1 MAAQCIASLGSG
13 QHLTKCIA
21 EGHMSQGWTVHNMP
35 RQDGRRAIITGG
47 NSGIGYEAA
56 LELARH
62 GAAVVLACRNP
73 TKAEDAATRL
83 RREVPTANVTVAAL
97 DLASLDSVRAFA
109 AAEIANSK
117 PLDLLLNNAGLMAP
131 KQRRETSD
139 GFELQ
144 FGTNVLGHFA
154 LTGLLLPKLQD
165 RAQKVQ
171 ATGGLVEGEHTPP
184 RIVYL
189 ASIVHK
195 AGKLHFDD
203 PQSTHGYSPLGAY
216 QQSKLADLML
226 SFELDRRLRATG
238 SSILSVA
245 AHPGIANTNLFL
257 TEDHVGFERRV
268 RQFMGNLFDRFLNST
283 AQGAIPTLFAAT
295 SPAADAGGYYGPQ
308 SFFEMRGGDAA
319 PAKVASQARSE
330 ADAARLW
337 TLCEDLTGVRYL

>member
-1 MAAQCIASLGSG
+1 
-13 QHLTKCIA
+13 
-21 EGHMSQGWTVHNMP
+21 MSQAWTLRDMP

-83 RREVPTANVTVAAL
+83 RHEVPTANVAVAAL
-97 DLASLDSVRAFA
+97 DLASLESVRSFA
-109 AAEIANSK
+109 AAEIANPE

-131 KQRRETSD
+131 KQRRETND

-154 LTGLLLPKLQD
+154 LTGLLLPKLQA
-165 RAQKVQ
+165 RAAAVE
-171 ATGGLVEGEHTPP
+171 ATGGLVQGEHTPP

-189 ASIVHK
+189 ASIAHK
-195 AGKLHFDD
+195 RGKLHFDD
-203 PQSTHGYSPLGAY
+203 PQSTRSYSPMGAY
-216 QQSKLADLML
+216 QQSKIADLML
-226 SFELDRRLRATG
+226 SFELNRRLRATG

-245 AHPGIANTNLFL
+245 AHPGVANTNLFI
-257 TEDHVGFERRV
+257 TDDHQGFERRI
-268 RQFMGNLFDRFLNST
+268 RTFIGRLLDRFLNST

-295 SPAADAGGYYGPQ
+295 SPAAAPGGYYGPQ

-319 PAKVASQARSE
+319 PAKVAPAARSE

-337 TLCEDLTGVRYL
+337 SLCEDLTGVRYL

>member
-1 MAAQCIASLGSG
+1 
-13 QHLTKCIA
+13 
-21 EGHMSQGWTVHNMP
+21 MSKAWTVHDMP

-62 GAAVVLACRNP
+62 GAAVVLACRNQA
-73 TKAEDAATRL
+73 KGEEAAARL
-83 RREVPTANVTVAAL
+83 RKEVPGASVQVGDL
-97 DLASLDSVRAFA
+97 DLASLDSVRSFA
-109 AAEIANSK
+109 AAELASPE
-117 PLDLLLNNAGLMAP
+117 PLDLLINNAGLMAP

-154 LTGLLLPKLQD
+154 LTGLLLTRLQA
-165 RAQKVQ
+165 RAASVN
-171 ATGGLVEGEHTPP
+171 ATGGLVAGEHVPP

-189 ASIVHK
+189 ASIAHK
-195 AGKLHFDD
+195 RGKLHLDD
-203 PQSTHGYSPLGAY
+203 PQAERSYSPMGAY

-226 SFELDRRLRATG
+226 SFELDRRLRASG

-245 AHPGIANTNLFL
+245 AHPGVANTNLFI
-257 TEDHVGFERRV
+257 TDDHQGLERSLRT
-268 RQFMGNLFDRFLNST
+268 FMGRLMDRFLNTT

-295 SPAADAGGYYGPQ
+295 SPAATSGGYYGPQ

-319 PAKVASQARSE
+319 PATVAPQARSQ
-330 ADAARLW
+330 ADAASLW
-337 TLCEDLTGVRYL
+337 SLCEDLTGVRYL